1 MGARDLLADLA
12 AAGMSICAEGDR
24 LVIRPASKLTDD
36 LRAALRAAKPELMAL
51 LSGGG
56 CAAAAHPPASPIR
69 RFRLSPV
76 DADRC
81 HAGGWSDAEIAAF
94 VGRHARLLS
103 IGFTDADDLAE
114 RLVLRDRDG
123 DERRLCVECRHYRGR
138 AGGTCRQPNRADLGG
153 PAVGALALVLHC
165 CPAFG
170 PIGGA
175 SC

>member
-103 IGFTDADDLAE
+103 IGFTG
-114 RLVLRDRDG
+114 R
-123 DERRLCVECRHYRGR
+123 RRLGR
-138 AGGTCRQPNRADLGG
+138 AAGAARPRRRREAPMRRVQALPRPRWGTCRQPNRADLGG